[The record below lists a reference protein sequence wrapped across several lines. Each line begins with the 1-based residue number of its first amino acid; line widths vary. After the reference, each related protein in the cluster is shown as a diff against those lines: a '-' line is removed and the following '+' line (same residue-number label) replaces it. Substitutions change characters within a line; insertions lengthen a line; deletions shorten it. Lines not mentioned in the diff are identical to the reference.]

1 MISFPDE
8 LIVLVTHRELH
19 ELLTQA
25 FGDVLEQQVRR
36 QVLEQRY
43 SSAQAAAYLGC
54 RPHHLQALYK
64 RGLAYEKGRPNYYRL
79 SDLRAYC
86 ASRRS
91 DGAAPVSPLPHP

>member
-1 MISFPDE
+1 M
-8 LIVLVTHRELH
+8 THRELH

-43 SSAQAAAYLGC
+43 SSAQAAVELGC
-54 RPHHLQALYK
+54 QPHHLQALHK

-79 SDLRAYC
+79 SDLRAYR
-86 ASRRS
+86 ASRQP
-91 DGAAPVSPLPHP
+91 GAAPVAPLPHP